1 VDIER
6 RTRRK
11 IYHVQL
17 LVHWVFREE
26 RNPDAPV
33 VGKGRDGT
41 VRIAPAKGLL
51 EVMKWFLTA
60 DFLQRYHVW
69 IYPVDYVSEQG
80 EFALEP
86 LLVLLRR
93 PRIWAKEVLN
103 VPSHRFE
110 SRHLIY
116 LLARLQHPLGEN
128 GLNPLCRWQPRHLNA
143 FSS

>member
-1 VDIER
+1 MGSDQLHCQPVLRDTDAKGTTTHTVNICRFSCRGNTVDIER

-17 LVHWVFREE
+17 LVHRVFREE

-86 LLVLLRR
+86 LLAL
-93 PRIWAKEVLN
+93 
-103 VPSHRFE
+103 
-110 SRHLIY
+110 
-116 LLARLQHPLGEN
+116 
-128 GLNPLCRWQPRHLNA
+128 
-143 FSS
+143 